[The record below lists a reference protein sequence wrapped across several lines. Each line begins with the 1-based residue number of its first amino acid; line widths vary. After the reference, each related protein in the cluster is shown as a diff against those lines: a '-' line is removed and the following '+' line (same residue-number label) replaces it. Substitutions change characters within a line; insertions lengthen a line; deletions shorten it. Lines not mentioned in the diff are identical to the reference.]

1 MKASSGVTRV
11 LLCIN
16 QRTLFLIWYSS
27 WLIRPRSDGII
38 AESSAVTAHCKKLE
52 PSTLLP
58 NTSPVFGHKHPT
70 QDSIPVRY
78 WEFPRTLPHA
88 GTTSTLF
95 LPVDM
100 RLIPGQ
106 PLNHPCSISFPHDFP
121 AIIPPKKPPA

>member
-1 MKASSGVTRV
+1 MVLVMANTTKIRWNYCRV
-11 LLCIN
+11 VGCH
-16 QRTLFLIWYSS
+16 
-27 WLIRPRSDGII
+27 RPLQ
-38 AESSAVTAHCKKLE
+38 ETE